1 VGKKI
6 CGRKRHVLVD
16 TLGNLP
22 GVRVLPADI
31 ADAAGARALL
41 PELQTWLGRL
51 ERLWADGAYQ
61 GLVEWAREELG
72 VVVEIVSKL
81 AGQEGFVPLPKRW
94 RVEQTFGCLGRNRRL
109 ARDYEFW
116 PENAESAL
124 YIASIHRSLKR
135 LTAAA

>member
-1 VGKKI
+1 MGKKI

-51 ERLWADGAYQ
+51 ERL
-61 GLVEWAREELG
+61 
-72 VVVEIVSKL
+72 
-81 AGQEGFVPLPKRW
+81 
-94 RVEQTFGCLGRNRRL
+94 
-109 ARDYEFW
+109 
-116 PENAESAL
+116 
-124 YIASIHRSLKR
+124 
-135 LTAAA
+135 